1 MITKEFLKETRT
13 KNSNTIGPIMPSKLP
28 NIKVDMRGLLDYAI
42 EKEIYVENLTDDERA
57 KFASVI

>member
-1 MITKEFLKETRT
+1 
-13 KNSNTIGPIMPSKLP
+13 MPSKLP